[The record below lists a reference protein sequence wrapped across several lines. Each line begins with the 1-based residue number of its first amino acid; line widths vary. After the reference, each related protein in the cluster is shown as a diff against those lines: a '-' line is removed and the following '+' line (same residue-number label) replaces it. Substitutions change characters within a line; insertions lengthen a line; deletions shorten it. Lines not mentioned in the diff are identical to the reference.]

1 VVLVLTPI
9 SLVQLL
15 CTAVVVL
22 DQMAVQVLHPQ
33 VEEVTAIR
41 QQQTEAAVAHSPQT
55 VVGLHLQVLLEL

>member
-1 VVLVLTPI
+1 M
-9 SLVQLL
+9 
-15 CTAVVVL
+15 AVV
-22 DQMAVQVLHPQ
+22 AQVLMAALELLLQ